1 MRVCRRSRIEH
12 GMRLSINPKKSTLG
26 HYFSAIPDRRATARL
41 NSYRTGVAELLALEE
56 YVWKSPRSSTYL
68 GPSLQVK
75 ALHPQ
80 TASRSSNKLHY
91 RLPRSLLV
99 SEQPA
104 ASLQLRQDSG
114 SSITPSRTTS
124 SKPESAPESQI
135 QFQTPSDQ
143 RSLISPTEDVGQHTA
158 DDIGAEPT
166 PGQRSGDASSLRIV
180 AKAGHRVQLLAG
192 KRSRRS
198 ELVVTTNLLERRF
211 DVVPVD
217 ALGLK
222 LAPEG
227 RSGQVTPGLT
237 RFHPISGEPCV
248 VEQANCFEAVEDPLS
263 GLIWY
268 PPVPQSLVQL
278 APRARLDRKL
288 GQGDPVCD
296 RLRIALSL
304 GVRGGQNSTSPVIG
318 SMPAGASNLG
328 PIPIRSLIRF
338 SSSLAKSG
346 LLRR

>member
-1 MRVCRRSRIEH
+1 MRVCRRSSIEH

-56 YVWKSPRSSTYL
+56 YVWKSPRSSTYP

-80 TASRSSNKLHY
+80 TASRSSHKLHY

-114 SSITPSRTTS
+114 SSITPSPATS
-124 SKPESAPESQI
+124 SKPVSAPESQI
-135 QFQTPSDQ
+135 KFQTPSDQ
-143 RSLISPTEDVGQHTA
+143 RSLVPSTEDVGQHTA

-198 ELVVTTNLLERRF
+198 ELVVTTNLPERRF